1 MKSTISFALMLAL
14 VLSGCVTEQ
23 QQFDVDLYE
32 RLHADALALAT
43 KVDHGEMSR
52 ENATLQLVQMQ
63 FVTRNS
69 AAISWKRWERS
80 AGMRSGLVMGAILW
94 LVFRRPTPG

>member
-1 MKSTISFALMLAL
+1 MLAL

-69 AAISWKRWERS
+69 AAMQEAATGVPVPSTGEDRDSKNEQR
-80 AGMRSGLVMGAILW
+80 
-94 LVFRRPTPG
+94 RRP